1 MATIEAGVE
10 EARKTLGDLV
20 TAAARDRQIT
30 VISKNGIPA
39 AVLVPMS
46 CLDACEVLV
55 AGEDQQEDKQGRRS
69 R

>member
-10 EARKTLGDLV
+10 QARKTLGDLV

-39 AVLVPMS
+39 AALVPVS

-55 AGEDQQEDKQGRRS
+55 AAEEDRQQEARK
-69 R
+69 